1 MKEFDVIVAITGFI
15 IFNTVFAMS
24 HCWSNMRDG
33 KNLFIWLLFMFFI
46 FVLLFVLETA
56 LEVPEI

>member
-1 MKEFDVIVAITGFI
+1 
-15 IFNTVFAMS
+15 
-24 HCWSNMRDG
+24 MRDG

-56 LEVPEI
+56 LEVPQI